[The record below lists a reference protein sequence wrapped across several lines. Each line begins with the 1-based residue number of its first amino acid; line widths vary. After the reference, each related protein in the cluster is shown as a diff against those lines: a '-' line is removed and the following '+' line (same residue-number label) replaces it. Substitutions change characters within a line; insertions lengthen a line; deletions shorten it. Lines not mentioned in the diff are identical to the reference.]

1 MSSTSSSLRT
11 YTMWKKSGKKYSGM
25 IFWKKDF
32 FYLWN
37 LSIHRSI
44 LCCITII
51 NVVNTYKITVYFWQL
66 DCTNSKKKLIFLKKT
81 YTWFF
86 RKFYQLKK
94 NLGPFFNSCSL
105 NIPIIIRCVTFSTQ
119 FSRPKSAEKVG
130 NDWTSR
136 RRMIIIEPGDVV
148 RNRKTGQCPRS
159 FRSKI
164 CVFWDLSFCFK
175 ILTRSPHTW
184 SYRGWLGFLL
194 CPILYLSSQF
204 LRVK

>member
-1 MSSTSSSLRT
+1 MIT
-11 YTMWKKSGKKYSGM
+11 KS
-25 IFWKKDF
+25 FFVF
-32 FYLWN
+32 FYIKSLFSV
-37 LSIHRSI
+37 L
-44 LCCITII
+44 
-51 NVVNTYKITVYFWQL
+51 
-66 DCTNSKKKLIFLKKT
+66 FLH
-81 YTWFF
+81 
-86 RKFYQLKK
+86 
-94 NLGPFFNSCSL
+94 
-105 NIPIIIRCVTFSTQ
+105 IIIRCVTFSTQ

-148 RNRKTGQCPRS
+148 RNRKTRQCPRS

-164 CVFWDLSFCFK
+164 CLYFQIRDLSFCFK
-175 ILTRSPHTW
+175 ILTRSLHTW